1 MGAWW
6 RNRTLVFQC
15 VLTVAS
21 LGLVGVQFRTLS
33 RLEAA
38 ERALARAGL
47 QAQPPSKLEVR
58 PMYLDRIFAFP
69 TNTCGPAPLPVFTT
83 NTAAKQAP
91 KNGSVTML
99 AREQY
104 QYGILLSAFLL
115 TGLFLGAGLTYRTA
129 YRESKLAQMKSAFVS
144 NVSHEM
150 KTPLATIQMYAE
162 TLESGRVQDAKKLA
176 DYHRVIHSESLRLG
190 QLIEDVLD
198 FARMERQLD
207 QYRFEAVNVTG
218 MLMDLSNG
226 FRRQVEHAGGRLDT
240 ELDETLPLLMLD
252 RKAMEQAVGNLLSN
266 ALKYSG
272 EKKEIALRAGWEQG
286 QIAIAVEDRGI
297 GIAEEDQQRIFD
309 QFYRA
314 SHGLAHNTKGAGLGL
329 AIASRIVKAHK
340 GRVAVW
346 SELGHGSRFTILLP
360 WAKHGETAETANRRG

>member
-21 LGLVGVQFRTLS
+21 LALVGVQFRTLS
-33 RLEAA
+33 RLESA

-47 QAQPPSKLEVR
+47 QTTLPSSFEVR
-58 PMYLDRIFAFP
+58 PQYLDRIFSFP
-69 TNTCGPAPLPVFTT
+69 TNTCGPAPLPVFPDKP
-83 NTAAKQAP
+83 AKPVAQ
-91 KNGSVTML
+91 KGSVSML

-104 QYGILLSAFLL
+104 QYGILLSAFLI

-162 TLESGRVQDAKKLA
+162 TLESGRVRDEKKLA
-176 DYHRVIHSESLRLG
+176 DYHRVIYSESQRLG

-198 FARMERQLD
+198 FARMEKQAE
-207 QYRFEAVNVTG
+207 QFHFQPVNVTE
-218 MLMDLSNG
+218 MLEEVSYP
-226 FRRQVEHAGGRLDT
+226 FRRQVEHAGGRLHV
-240 ELDETLPLLMLD
+240 ELPESLPLLPLD
-252 RKAMEQAVGNLLSN
+252 SKAMQQAVGNLLSN
-266 ALKYSG
+266 ALKYSP
-272 EKKEIALRAGWEQG
+272 ERKQITLRAGWEKG
-286 QIAIAVEDRGI
+286 QVAISVEDEGI

-309 QFYRA
+309 KFYRA
-314 SHGLAHNTKGAGLGL
+314 NHGLAHNTKGAGLGL
-329 AIASRIVKAHK
+329 AIAGRIVKAHK
-340 GRVAVW
+340 GRINVW
-346 SELGHGSRFTILLP
+346 SEPGRGSRFTILLP
-360 WAKHGETAETANRRG
+360 WANHGETAETADRRG

>member
-15 VLTVAS
+15 LLTVGS
-21 LGLVGVQFRTLS
+21 LALVGVQFRTLN

-47 QAQPPSKLEVR
+47 QTPPPSTFEVR
-58 PMYLDRIFAFP
+58 PQYMDRIFSFP
-69 TNTCGPAPLPVFTT
+69 TNTCGPAPLPVFPD
-83 NTAAKQAP
+83 KQSKPATP
-91 KNGSVTML
+91 KGSVSTL

-104 QYGILLSAFLL
+104 QYGILLSAFLI

-162 TLESGRVQDAKKLA
+162 TLESGRVRDEKKLA
-176 DYHRVIHSESLRLG
+176 DYHRVIYSESQRLG

-198 FARMERQLD
+198 FARMESQAI
-207 QYRFEAVNVTG
+207 QFHFQPVNVIE
-218 MLMDLSNG
+218 MLEEVSYP
-226 FRRQVEHAGGRLDT
+226 FRRQVELAGGRLHVD
-240 ELDETLPLLMLD
+240 LPETLPLLQLD
-252 RKAMEQAVGNLLSN
+252 RKAIEQAVGNLLSN
-266 ALKYSG
+266 ALKYSP
-272 EKKEIALRAGWEQG
+272 ERKEITLRAGWEKG
-286 QIAIAVEDRGI
+286 QVAISVEDEGI

-309 QFYRA
+309 KFYRA
-314 SHGLAHNTKGAGLGL
+314 NHGLAHNTKGAGLGL
-329 AIASRIVKAHK
+329 AIAGRIVKAHK
-340 GRVAVW
+340 GRIAVW
-346 SELGHGSRFTILLP
+346 SEPGRGSRFTILLP
-360 WAKHGETAETANRRG
+360 WANHGETAETADRRG